1 MACVTTIREVTMA
14 PVTHQ
19 TIKLSRGK
27 HTSQEKGA
35 CVMELASMLAGEPFS
50 DHPQSVCPVIAAL
63 LRTYNDSVGDER
75 RQDLY
80 AYAAKTVGS
89 RGSRSLERARAQQ
102 VIGWISERPPRG
114 LRRLL
119 HMRRPAMVPW
129 PPYEPLGA
137 EAVRTLAADDSGQPE
152 LLVCV
157 DSLLAMSGGDERP
170 RTTASSA
177 GLDSALAPRSTAN
190 TAR

>member
-1 MACVTTIREVTMA
+1 MA

-75 RQDLY
+75 RQELY
-80 AYAAKTVGS
+80 TYAAKAVGS
-89 RGSRSLERARAQQ
+89 RGPRSLERARAQQ
-102 VIGWISERPPRG
+102 LIGWISDRPPRG

-119 HMRRPAMVPW
+119 RMRRQAMVPW
-129 PPYEPLGA
+129 PPYEPLSA
-137 EAVRTLAADDSGQPE
+137 EAVRTLVSHDESGQPE
-152 LLVCV
+152 LLACV
-157 DSLLAMSGGDERP
+157 DSLLAMGGGDERLG
-170 RTTASSA
+170 TTASYA
-177 GLDSALAPRSTAN
+177 GLDSAPAPRSPAN
-190 TAR
+190 TVRLAP

>member
-1 MACVTTIREVTMA
+1 MA

-75 RQDLY
+75 RQELY
-80 AYAAKTVGS
+80 AYAAKAVGS
-89 RGSRSLERARAQQ
+89 RGPRSVERARAQQ
-102 VIGWISERPPRG
+102 LIGWISERPPRG

-119 HMRRPAMVPW
+119 GMGRQAMVPW
-129 PPYEPLGA
+129 PPYEPLSA
-137 EAVRTLAADDSGQPE
+137 EAVRTLSAHDDSGQPE

-157 DSLLAMSGGDERP
+157 DSLLAVGAGDERLSA
-170 RTTASSA
+170 RASSA
-177 GLDSALAPRSTAN
+177 GLDSALSPRSTAN
-190 TAR
+190 TVR

>member
-1 MACVTTIREVTMA
+1 MA

-89 RGSRSLERARAQQ
+89 RGPRSLERARAQQ

-119 HMRRPAMVPW
+119 RMRRPALGPW

-137 EAVRTLAADDSGQPE
+137 EAVRTLAAHDDSGQPE
-152 LLVCV
+152 LLACV
-157 DSLLAMSGGDERP
+157 ESLLAMGGGDDRSGL
-170 RTTASSA
+170 TASSA
-177 GLDSALAPRSTAN
+177 RLDSALAPRSTAN

>member
-1 MACVTTIREVTMA
+1 MA

-50 DHPQSVCPVIAAL
+50 DHPKSVCPVVASL

-75 RQDLY
+75 RQELY
-80 AYAAKTVGS
+80 AYAAKAVGS
-89 RGSRSLERARAQQ
+89 RGPRSLERARAQQ
-102 VIGWISERPPRG
+102 VIGWVSERPPRG

-119 HMRRPAMVPW
+119 RMRRQAMVPW
-129 PPYEPLGA
+129 PPYEPLSV
-137 EAVRTLAADDSGQPE
+137 EAVRALAAQDESGQPE
-152 LLVCV
+152 LLACV
-157 DSLLAMSGGDERP
+157 DRLLAMGGGDERGGA
-170 RTTASSA
+170 TASSVR
-177 GLDSALAPRSTAN
+177 LDAAVSPRSTAN
-190 TAR
+190 TVR

>member
-1 MACVTTIREVTMA
+1 MA

-75 RQDLY
+75 RQELY
-80 AYAAKTVGS
+80 AYAAKAVGS
-89 RGSRSLERARAQQ
+89 RGPRSVERARAQQ
-102 VIGWISERPPRG
+102 LIGWISERPPRG

-119 HMRRPAMVPW
+119 GMGRQAMVPW
-129 PPYEPLGA
+129 
-137 EAVRTLAADDSGQPE
+137 

-157 DSLLAMSGGDERP
+157 DSLLAVGAGDERLSA
-170 RTTASSA
+170 RASSA
-177 GLDSALAPRSTAN
+177 GLDSALSPRSTAN
-190 TAR
+190 TVR

>member
-1 MACVTTIREVTMA
+1 MA

-75 RQDLY
+75 RQELY
-80 AYAAKTVGS
+80 AYAAKAVGS
-89 RGSRSLERARAQQ
+89 RGPRSVERARAQQ
-102 VIGWISERPPRG
+102 LIGWISERPPRG

-119 HMRRPAMVPW
+119 GMGRQAMVPW
-129 PPYEPLGA
+129 PPYEPLSA
-137 EAVRTLAADDSGQPE
+137 EAVRTLSAHDDSGQPE

-157 DSLLAMSGGDERP
+157 DSLLAVGAGDERLSA
-170 RTTASSA
+170 RASSA
-177 GLDSALAPRSTAN
+177 GLDSALSPQSTAN
-190 TAR
+190 TVR

>member
-1 MACVTTIREVTMA
+1 MA

-50 DHPQSVCPVIAAL
+50 DHPQSVCPVIAAV

-75 RQDLY
+75 RQELY
-80 AYAAKTVGS
+80 SYAAKAVGS
-89 RGSRSLERARAQQ
+89 RGPRSLERARAQQ
-102 VIGWISERPPRG
+102 LIGWISERPPRG

-119 HMRRPAMVPW
+119 RMRRQAIVPW
-129 PPYEPLGA
+129 PPYEPLSA
-137 EAVRTLAADDSGQPE
+137 EAVRTLSADDDGQPE
-152 LLVCV
+152 LLAYV
-157 DSLLAMSGGDERP
+157 DSLLAMGGSDQRLSAK
-170 RTTASSA
+170 ASCA
-177 GLDSALAPRSTAN
+177 DLDAAPEPRSTAN
-190 TAR
+190 TVR

>member
-1 MACVTTIREVTMA
+1 MASSACPSAIS
-14 PVTHQ
+14 HQ
-19 TIKLSRGK
+19 NVRLGPGRHPRPGK
-27 HTSQEKGA
+27 IV

-89 RGSRSLERARAQQ
+89 RGPRSLERARAQQ

-119 HMRRPAMVPW
+119 RMRRPALGPW

-137 EAVRTLAADDSGQPE
+137 EAVRTLAAHDDSGQPE
-152 LLVCV
+152 LLACV
-157 DSLLAMSGGDERP
+157 ESLLAMGGGDDRSGL
-170 RTTASSA
+170 TASSA
-177 GLDSALAPRSTAN
+177 RLDSALAPRSTAN

>member
-1 MACVTTIREVTMA
+1 MA
-14 PVTHQ
+14 PVTYQ

-75 RQDLY
+75 RQELY
-80 AYAAKTVGS
+80 TYAAKAVGS
-89 RGSRSLERARAQQ
+89 RGPRSLERARAQQ
-102 VIGWISERPPRG
+102 LIGWISDRPPRG

-119 HMRRPAMVPW
+119 RMRRQAMVPW
-129 PPYEPLGA
+129 PPYEPLST
-137 EAVRTLAADDSGQPE
+137 EAVRTLVSHDESGQPE
-152 LLVCV
+152 LLACV
-157 DSLLAMSGGDERP
+157 DRLLAMGGGDERLGA
-170 RTTASSA
+170 TASYA
-177 GLDSALAPRSTAN
+177 GRDAAPAPRSPAN
-190 TAR
+190 TVR

>member
-1 MACVTTIREVTMA
+1 MA

-27 HTSQEKGA
+27 HTSREKGA
-35 CVMELASMLAGEPFS
+35 CVMELASMLAGEPF
-50 DHPQSVCPVIAAL
+50 AAL

-89 RGSRSLERARAQQ
+89 RGPRSLERARAQQ

-119 HMRRPAMVPW
+119 RMRRPAMVPW

-137 EAVRTLAADDSGQPE
+137 EAVRTLAAHDDSGQPE
-152 LLVCV
+152 LLACV
-157 DSLLAMSGGDERP
+157 DSLLAMGGGSA
-170 RTTASSA
+170 TASSA
-177 GLDSALAPRSTAN
+177 RLDSALAPRSTAN

>member
-1 MACVTTIREVTMA
+1 MA

-50 DHPQSVCPVIAAL
+50 DHPESVCPVIAAL

-75 RQDLY
+75 RQELY
-80 AYAAKTVGS
+80 GYAAKAVGS
-89 RGSRSLERARAQQ
+89 RGPRSLERARAQQ
-102 VIGWISERPPRG
+102 VITRISERPTRG

-119 HMRRPAMVPW
+119 RLRRQALVPW
-129 PPYEPLGA
+129 PPYEPLSA
-137 EAVRTLAADDSGQPE
+137 EAVRTLAAHDDSGQSE
-152 LLVCV
+152 LLTCV
-157 DSLLAMSGGDERP
+157 DNLLAMGGSDDRLAA
-170 RTTASSA
+170 TAPSA
-177 GLDSALAPRSTAN
+177 RLDAAPSPESRAHTV
-190 TAR
+190 R

>member
-1 MACVTTIREVTMA
+1 MA

-50 DHPQSVCPVIAAL
+50 DHPHSVCPVIASL

-75 RQDLY
+75 RQELY
-80 AYAAKTVGS
+80 AYAAKAVGS
-89 RGSRSLERARAQQ
+89 RGPRSLERARAQRL
-102 VIGWISERPPRG
+102 IGWISERPPRG

-119 HMRRPAMVPW
+119 RMRRQAMVPW
-129 PPYEPLGA
+129 PPYEPLSA
-137 EAVRTLAADDSGQPE
+137 EAVRTLASRDESGRPE
-152 LLVCV
+152 LLACV
-157 DSLLAMSGGDERP
+157 DGLLAMGGGDARFGA
-170 RTTASSA
+170 TASSA
-177 GLDSALAPRSTAN
+177 DPDTAVSRRSTAN
-190 TAR
+190 TLR